1 MKFAFVNLRA
11 LKKEGQKFYASI
23 IVDKIQVLSWNMIV
37 LKSWNLTLGL
47 VLGQ

>member
-11 LKKEGQKFYASI
+11 LKKGSQKFYASV
-23 IVDKIQVLSWNMIV
+23 IVNKIHVLSWNMIL
-37 LKSWNLTLGL
+37 LKSGNPILGL